1 VQTPLA
7 EPDEEQKQAPGHHPP
22 LIAERRSMPPAPGAV
37 LEFRRFRILL
47 RRRELLADGVPVKL
61 GTRAFD
67 LLMVLVEAEGSLVT
81 KAELLGRAWPGI
93 VVIEDNLKVQIS
105 KLREAFAGDGD
116 LIRTEFGRGYRFTGE
131 ARRLTIDV
139 AEAWPAPAATW
150 TAFATE
156 PAEPADLAAIASRL
170 TSLETKLAEAMHRLN
185 AAPRHG
191 AFESRRHSRRAELAG
206 GGKRSHRRAKP
217 LFAIRQKPGKT
228 ADRVAGG

>member
-1 VQTPLA
+1 MQTPLA
-7 EPDEEQKQAPGHHPP
+7 EPDEEQKQVPGHHPP

-81 KAELLGRAWPGI
+81 KAELLGRVWPGI

-105 KLREAFAGDGD
+105 KLREALAGDGD

-131 ARRLTIDV
+131 ARRLTIEV
-139 AEAWPAPAATW
+139 AEAWP
-150 TAFATE
+150 
-156 PAEPADLAAIASRL
+156 
-170 TSLETKLAEAMHRLN
+170 
-185 AAPRHG
+185 
-191 AFESRRHSRRAELAG
+191 
-206 GGKRSHRRAKP
+206 
-217 LFAIRQKPGKT
+217 
-228 ADRVAGG
+228 VAGGDLDGIRDGTGRTGGSRGNRLAVDVSRNEIGRGDAEAECCTAPRCL